1 MRFALVL
8 VIALASCSKQ
18 DEPAPKQDR
27 PPPAAPVTKVAPVA
41 PDGVRTI
48 QVEATKD
55 GYAPDKIPGKPGEK
69 LKLVFTRRES
79 GGECMAEL
87 KSPDG
92 KLHNLPI
99 DKPYEIAVTVPNDGE
114 VRFACGMD
122 MFRGVIVAEKKS

>member
-8 VIALASCSKQ
+8 CLALFACKKS
-18 DEPAPKQDR
+18 DEPAPKKE
-27 PPPAAPVTKVAPVA
+27 PPAATVTTGTVAT
-41 PDGVRTI
+41 DGVRTI
-48 QVEATKD
+48 QIEATKD
-55 GYAPDKIPGKPGEK
+55 GYAPERIPGKPGEK

-87 KSPDG
+87 KAPDG
-92 KLHNLPI
+92 KLHNLPL

-122 MFRGVIVAEKKS
+122 MFRGVIVAQKS

>member
-1 MRFALVL
+1 MRFALVIVL
-8 VIALASCSKQ
+8 ALAACKKS
-18 DEPAPKQDR
+18 DEPAKKD
-27 PPPAAPVTKVAPVA
+27 PVA
-41 PDGVRTI
+41 TKTTGTVAADGVRTI
-48 QVEATKD
+48 QIEATKD
-55 GYAPDKIPGKPGEK
+55 GYAPEKIPGKPGEK

-92 KLHNLPI
+92 KLHNLPL

-122 MFRGVIVAEKKS
+122 MFRGSIVAEKS